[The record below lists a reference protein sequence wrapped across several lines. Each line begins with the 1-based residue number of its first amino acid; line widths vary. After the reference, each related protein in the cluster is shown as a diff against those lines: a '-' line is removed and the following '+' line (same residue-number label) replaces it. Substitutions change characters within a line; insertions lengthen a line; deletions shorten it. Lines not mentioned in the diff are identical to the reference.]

1 MNFRLRRLLP
11 ADLRGQLAGILFL
24 GLALSQLMAAVLY
37 VVLLPKWQRVLR
49 PEVAVA
55 RIEMVVQLLESVEPA
70 QRPGFAR
77 LWSEENFELSY
88 DRAAEPPQ
96 NRSAIDP
103 RYAELRDQL
112 AAQLGKRRGD
122 VQVESDSGRN
132 LPDST
137 RIRVAL
143 RGGGALE
150 VIAPVG
156 LVHRLSLVAQAG
168 LGAFLVFATVGLWV
182 WLSLMVNVPLTR
194 VARAAERVGVDI
206 NAPQLSEQGPAQLQ
220 RVIRAFNDMQL
231 RLQRLL
237 TDRTLM
243 LGAISHDLRTPLT
256 RLRLRVET
264 DRAVDEKLK
273 MLDDIE
279 SMENMLASSLSFVR
293 GVDDAE
299 PHDAVDLALLLQTA
313 CDMVSDLGGDVEY
326 AGGARCR
333 YHCKPQALL
342 RALTNVIMNAAKY
355 GRSARVTL
363 ARVPGSAFIV
373 DVEDEGPGIPSG
385 EKLRV
390 FEPFYRT
397 AGARDFDSRG
407 MGLGLAIARSVILGH
422 GGTIELLD
430 REPHGLRVHIVL
442 PQAPA

>member
-11 ADLRGQLAGILFL
+11 ADLRGQVAGILFL

-49 PEVAVA
+49 PDVAVA
-55 RIEMVVQLLESVEPA
+55 RIEMVVRLLESVEPD
-70 QRPGFAR
+70 QRPHFAR

-88 DRAAEPPQ
+88 DRAAEAPQ
-96 NRSAIDP
+96 NRSASEP

-112 AAQLGKRRGD
+112 ATRLGKSRAN
-122 VQVESDSGRN
+122 VQVASDSATK

-137 RIRVAL
+137 RILVAL
-143 RGGGALE
+143 AGGGALE
-150 VIAPVG
+150 VDTAVG
-156 LVHRLSLVAQAG
+156 LEHRLGLVAQAG

-182 WLSLMVNVPLTR
+182 WLTLMVNVPLTR

-264 DRAVDEKLK
+264 GRAVDEKQK

-279 SMENMLASSLSFVR
+279 SMESMLASSLSFVR

-299 PHDAVDLALLLQTA
+299 PHDAVDLASLLQTA

-326 AGGARCR
+326 AGAARCR

-355 GRSARVTL
+355 GRCARVTL
-363 ARVPGSAFIV
+363 AHLPGTGFVV
-373 DVEDEGPGIPSG
+373 DVEDEGPGIAEA
-385 EKLRV
+385 EKSRV

-397 AGARDFDSRG
+397 ESARDSDSRG

-430 REPHGLRVHIVL
+430 REPRGLRVHIVL
-442 PQAPA
+442 PEAAA